1 MPFTLDPTTDF
12 GARVAAHLADDQV
25 VWLTTVRA
33 DGRPEPSPVWF
44 LWDGESVLI
53 YSQDNTL
60 KVRNIAARPHV
71 SLNFN
76 ATFHGGDV
84 VVISGHA
91 EIAPDAPRCHDVPA
105 YVTKYADGIESLK
118 VTPQGFGDDYRV
130 AIRVTPTHLRGH

>member
-44 LWDGESVLI
+44 LWDGETVLI
-53 YSQDNTL
+53 YSQENTL
-60 KVRNIAARPHV
+60 KLRNIAARPHV

-91 EIAPDAPRCHDVPA
+91 EILPDAPRANEIPA
-105 YVTKYADGIESLK
+105 YLSKYSGGIESISM
-118 VTPQGFGDDYRV
+118 TPQSFADGYPA

>member
-1 MPFTLDPTTDF
+1 MPFTLDSTTDF
-12 GARVAAHLADDQV
+12 GTRVTAHLADDQV

-44 LWDGESVLI
+44 LWDGETVLI
-53 YSQDNTL
+53 YSQENTPKL
-60 KVRNIAARPHV
+60 RNIAANPHV

-84 VVISGHA
+84 VIISGAAEVIS
-91 EIAPDAPRCHDVPA
+91 DAPRAQDVPA
-105 YVTKYADGIESLK
+105 YLTKYAGGIDSLK
-118 VTPQGFGDDYRV
+118 MTPQSFGDGYPV